1 LTFSMRTYTS
11 HGEPIQVELRAFGAF
26 LWLCF
31 GIVVRVQGRTFY
43 PKLRGVRFKGQT
55 EFDFDADGKRISGVV
70 RTLNPLWFRRV
81 RFAVSV
87 ENSEIARDVELVER
101 WYLAQLAWL
110 MVGVLLILASLGA
123 VVAAMVI
130 SKLLSR

>member
-1 LTFSMRTYTS
+1 MRTYTS
-11 HGEPIQVELRAFGAF
+11 HGEPIQVELRVFGAF

-43 PKLRGVRFKGQT
+43 PKLTGIRLKVQT

-81 RFAVSV
+81 RFAVFV
-87 ENSEIARDVELVER
+87 ENSEIARDVEPLER
-101 WYLAQLAWL
+101 WYLSYFAWAI
-110 MVGVLLILASLGA
+110 VGCVLILASLGA
-123 VVAAMVI
+123 VVAAIVI